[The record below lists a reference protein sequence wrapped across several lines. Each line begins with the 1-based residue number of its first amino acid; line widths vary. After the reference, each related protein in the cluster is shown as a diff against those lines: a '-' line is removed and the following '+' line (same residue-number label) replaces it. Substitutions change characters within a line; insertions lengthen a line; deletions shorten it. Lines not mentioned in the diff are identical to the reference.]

1 METLRGRG
9 FPWRTALG
17 LTWLGLAAGCASDF
31 DTSRVSRGEQSFGS
45 IVVELACKRM
55 AHLHDLA
62 DGDGRVDV
70 SGTRYRSAC
79 RGEEAAP
86 ADAPGDLRALLA
98 RRNELAFALDTA
110 APEDY
115 LPALQAL
122 LTSEGFLALY
132 DDDSTTAA
140 IDALVASMRFAA
152 DDPERGPALH
162 DALVRLEERAGYRPL
177 DATPGLMGAVIEYPE
192 LGQSLRALTGAIAA
206 GGSAEA
212 EWNALLAAVAASM
225 RHAEKAPDPADPER
239 VANLVLGLLLTT
251 DPLLASSSTSEA
263 LELVQRDHRGLA
275 AVQVGADGQMLAP
288 FVDQDG
294 DGLADMDDAG
304 RFVDA
309 AGTAIPAPAPYEPA
323 PGQEREP
330 WAYRDDAGRAL
341 ASEGG
346 PRLYRHVALDGTLL
360 AAAAR
365 DMAGLMAPERGAVL
379 DLMRGSS
386 VLLGARVDAVRS
398 YASGETLAYR
408 GFDTGTAALLDMFH
422 GYLQV
427 LRDPVI
433 DDVLALADELL
444 RNHEP
449 ELARIAEAV
458 ISSSRLGDAYPAA
471 ALQPG
476 SPLWDDLMP
485 VLQDIAAE
493 PGLVEDVLA
502 VLEQPEVARLGQHF
516 ASYMK
521 YSDRFSFD
529 ADQNVVGSFA
539 TEVDRGQPDQG
550 GNRSLWQ
557 RLLHVIADA
566 NGDTLCSKPGARV
579 KDAVLF
585 IDAVFEAECELFF
598 VENTAL
604 LFVQSIAYARDG
616 DGDFIP
622 VGDGKF
628 QTKAELTFN
637 SILVD
642 LLGFLIDL
650 DDFLESRSGIL
661 GFTTHP
667 TPQALSRMLFL
678 QPSPT
683 FVTDVIDPPRCRDGH
698 LYTEAHAD
706 TLQVWEADGFYDDV
720 RPIIQVFADHDAEI
734 LFVELLTVLHEH
746 WPSPGSSDHQHA
758 DPGQP
763 DYVWGSNAVTFEP
776 LIVDMLDQDALL
788 PALVETAPA
797 LNAITVQGRSYSEIL
812 VGALRYVIEP
822 RDGLARRDG
831 ATETQTNDGR
841 PVPVLSPWYVLADAY
856 ARRDAG
862 LADDGD
868 RQAWDRAGRGLLDA
882 LLRGENA
889 DGAGWRFRSQRGRGM
904 LLVLLSFLRDRL
916 AAHDAAGDRDDWLA
930 SALMRDIEDSAASP
944 LAAAIVD
951 LGAALARDPDAR
963 APIEGVLAYMLDQD
977 ANGGGF
983 VQGLVAVADLLQKA
997 TRDELDMIPVAH
1009 AFGEIMRPERGW
1021 MAPLVRFLHGAS
1033 QSDADGALARLLR
1046 NLFTPHRRGHTPLGE
1061 IADSLA
1067 EVHRARP
1074 FGDLGE
1080 PFARDDYPAVLR
1092 GMADFMDE
1100 ERRGLRKF
1108 IAIVKGRKL

>member
-1 METLRGRG
+1 MT
-9 FPWRTALG
+9 LG
-17 LTWLGLAAGCASDF
+17 LAWLGLGAGCASDF
-31 DTSRVSRGEQSFGS
+31 DTSRVSRGQQSFGS
-45 IVVELACKRM
+45 TVVELACKRM
-55 AHLHDLA
+55 AHLYDID
-62 DGDGRVDV
+62 DGDDRVDV
-70 SGTRYRSAC
+70 SGTRYRAAC
-79 RGEEAAP
+79 RGEAAAP
-86 ADAPGDLRALLA
+86 AGAPDDLRALLA
-98 RRNELAFALDTA
+98 RRNELAFALDSA
-110 APEDY
+110 APESY

-132 DDDSTTAA
+132 DDDATTAA
-140 IDALVASMRFAA
+140 IDALVASLRFAA
-152 DDPERGPALH
+152 DDPARALALH

-177 DATPGLMGAVIEYPE
+177 DAMLGLMGAVVEYPE
-192 LGQSLRALTGAIAA
+192 LDRALRALTGAIAA
-206 GGSAEA
+206 GGSAED
-212 EWNALLAAVAASM
+212 EWNALIAATAVAL
-225 RHAEKAPDPADPER
+225 RHADEAPDPADPER
-239 VANLVLGLLLTT
+239 TANLALGLLLTT
-251 DPLLASSSTSEA
+251 DPLLASSTVSDQA
-263 LELVQRDHRGLA
+263 LELVRRDHRGVA
-275 AVQVGADGQMLAP
+275 AVQVGADGQMPAP

-294 DGLADMDDAG
+294 DGLADMDEAG

-309 AGTAIPAPAPYEPA
+309 TGTAVQAPAPYEPA
-323 PGQEREP
+323 TGQEREP
-330 WAYRDDAGRAL
+330 WPYRDDAGRAL
-341 ASEGG
+341 AGEGG
-346 PRLYRHVALDGTLL
+346 PVLYQHVALDPTLL

-365 DMAGLMAPERGAVL
+365 EMAGLMAPERGAVL
-379 DLMRGSS
+379 DLLRGSS
-386 VLLGARVDAVRS
+386 ALLGERTDAVRS
-398 YASGETLAYR
+398 YASGETFAYR
-408 GFDTGTAALLDMFH
+408 GFDAGKAALLDMIH

-427 LRDPVI
+427 LRDPAI
-433 DDVLALADELL
+433 DDALALVDELL
-444 RNHEP
+444 RQHEP

-458 ISSSRLGDAYPAA
+458 ISSSRLGEAYPAA

-476 SPLWDDLMP
+476 SPLWDDLVP

-529 ADQNVVGSFA
+529 ADQNVVGSLA

-550 GNRSLWQ
+550 FNRSLWQ

-579 KDAVLF
+579 EFGIVVTFDEECDLF
-585 IDAVFEAECELFF
+585 A

-604 LFVQSIAYARDG
+604 LFVQSVAYARDG
-616 DGDFIP
+616 DGDFIRRD
-622 VGDGKF
+622 DGSF
-628 QTKAELTFN
+628 QPKAELTFN

-650 DDFLESRSGIL
+650 DDFLESRSGIP

-678 QPSPT
+678 QPSPA
-683 FVTDVIDPPRCRDGH
+683 FVADVIDPPRCRDGH
-698 LYTEAHAD
+698 LYTEAHPD
-706 TLQVWEADGFYDDV
+706 TLQVWEADGFYDDI

-734 LFVELLTVLHEH
+734 LFVELLAVLHEH

-763 DYVWGSNAVTFEP
+763 DYVWGSNAVSFEP
-776 LIVDMLDQDALL
+776 LMVDILEQGALL
-788 PALVETAPA
+788 SALVETATA
-797 LNAITVQGRSYSEIL
+797 LNAISVQGRSYSEIL
-812 VGALRYVIEP
+812 VGALRSVIEP
-822 RDGLARRDG
+822 REGLARRDG
-831 ATETQTNDGR
+831 ATETRTNDGR

-868 RQAWDRAGRGLLDA
+868 RQAWDRAGQGLFDA
-882 LLRGENA
+882 LLRGEDVA
-889 DGAGWRFRSQRGRGM
+889 GEGWRFRSQRARGV
-904 LLVLLSFLRDRL
+904 LLVLLSFLRDRIE
-916 AAHDAAGDRDDWLA
+916 AHDVAGDRDEWLA
-930 SALMRDIEDSAASP
+930 SALMRDIEDTAASP
-944 LAAAIVD
+944 LAVAIVD
-951 LGAALARDPDAR
+951 LGAALAREPEAR

-977 ANGGGF
+977 TNGGGF
-983 VQGLVAVADLLQKA
+983 VHGLVAVADLLQKA
-997 TRDELDMIPVAH
+997 MRDELDMIPVAH

-1021 MAPLVRFLHGAS
+1021 VAPLVRFLHGAS
-1033 QSDADGALARLLR
+1033 QSDSDGALAQLLR
-1046 NLFTPHRRGHTPLGE
+1046 NLYTPHRRGHTPLGE
-1061 IADSLA
+1061 ISASLA

-1080 PFARDDYPAVLR
+1080 AFARDDYPAVLR

-1100 ERRGLRKF
+1100 EKRGLRKF